1 MLLKEYP
8 IKKFLRL
15 PLQISKIIFV
25 KELSKQPYSPCATFS
40 NTTVI
45 KLVMFY
51 ASMIYGIHR
60 HVHIL
65 SHETASS
72 NIGPTN

>member
-1 MLLKEYP
+1 
-8 IKKFLRL
+8 
-15 PLQISKIIFV
+15 
-25 KELSKQPYSPCATFS
+25 
-40 NTTVI
+40 
-45 KLVMFY
+45 MFY

-72 NIGPTN
+72 NIGLFLGNIRNQIGTKEDYITSHGSMSSEWATSPINIRERIEVKTSIFE